1 MTDGGDSSR
10 AHSILNNNLKLI
22 PSFSENIVAKSW
34 DADGFFS
41 SSDNTDKDFVEFD
54 VDLDI
59 NATQSPPTFAT
70 RFSPLCDTVSSETR
84 FALPLRNRY
93 LQQIFAAFGL

>member
-1 MTDGGDSSR
+1 MPKAR
-10 AHSILNNNLKLI
+10 ASFQSQNHDLYQNLKS
-22 PSFSENIVAKSW
+22 SFSENIIAKSW

-41 SSDNTDKDFVEFD
+41 SSDKTDNDFDEFD

-93 LQQIFAAFGL
+93 LQQIFSAFGL